1 MSCQCQDIKESKTV
15 EANRHQNPV
24 SELGIGE
31 KDKLRQIQGSVTHLG
46 TKVGGVILS
55 QKATGTNQK
64 LGWEHPL

>member
-31 KDKLRQIQGSVTHLG
+31 KDKLRQI
-46 TKVGGVILS
+46 
-55 QKATGTNQK
+55 
-64 LGWEHPL
+64 